1 MYGLSFNLGALEQI
15 KNIDFEILS
24 FIIFD
29 TPYSPFLKRFLQG
42 NSRLANGFCPNFGF
56 NPQNNTFT
64 IGFQD
69 IQPLVNLDDPQFSW
83 FDKSRISD
91 EAQGR
96 KNFGTVPVT
105 KELLYEMIM

>member
-1 MYGLSFNLGALEQI
+1 M

-29 TPYSPFLKRFLQG
+29 TPYSPFLKRFIQG

-56 NPQNNTFT
+56 NSQSRTFT
-64 IGFQD
+64 VGFQD
-69 IQPLVNLDDPQFSW
+69 IEAFVDLDDPHFSW

-91 EAQGR
+91 ETQGT
-96 KNFGTVPVT
+96 KNFGTVPMT
-105 KELLYEMIM
+105 KQLLYEMIM